1 VTSTTTQPRTFAD
14 NLHFDGVWGGNKNA
28 CHDIRTPGLK
38 VSVYSR
44 ASDGTE
50 GGDICYVAVC
60 KNDMLTRIVLCDVQG
75 PGSHVSALANT
86 TYCAVRN
93 SRNTF
98 QRHRVLSELNHLLL
112 RQSAPAYVTAAL
124 ITFNTCDS
132 RLYFSYAGH
141 PAILLRRCSG
151 KQWSSLVS
159 AYDGDGANLPLGMFR
174 LQITIRTRLHFIPAT
189 GWPCTPRGW

>member
-1 VTSTTTQPRTFAD
+1 
-14 NLHFDGVWGGNKNA
+14 
-28 CHDIRTPGLK
+28 
-38 VSVYSR
+38 
-44 ASDGTE
+44 
-50 GGDICYVAVC
+50 
-60 KNDMLTRIVLCDVQG
+60 MLTRIVLCDVQG

-112 RQSAPAYVTAAL
+112 RQSAPAYATAAL
-124 ITFNTCDS
+124 ITFNTCYS
-132 RLYFSYAGH
+132 RLYFSYSGH

-151 KQWSSLVS
+151 KQWSSPVS